1 MHAQSRMTLA
11 ALAAFTLCSPFT
23 ALASDNAAT
32 SALAPLSP
40 TVAQAIGERVAL
52 MPECPTPDTPVS
64 LLLTHA
70 PGAPELLGVHY
81 RPRGRGRVGRQPESA
96 GVSQVHV
103 GFFDPDGDQDS
114 RFDIGVRGGPML
126 DENLQIGLG
135 VDWIRKSEKVTS
147 ITTENIGPGGVPI
160 QVERQ
165 LGKTSVNMFPIMA
178 FVQVSTSDDMPVI
191 PYFGAAAGYQVLTLS
206 GDDFVT
212 GDSFEGTFSGWGWQL
227 WGGLGLPLGGRTRLT
242 GEAFV
247 NGAELGRDA
256 TDVLT
261 GNEVHETVSGDG
273 MGLRVGLAWGF

>member
-1 MHAQSRMTLA
+1 MHAMPRVTLA
-11 ALAAFTLCSPFT
+11 AIAAITLCSPLT
-23 ALASDNAAT
+23 AAASDNANV

-40 TVAQAIGERVAL
+40 TVARAIGERIAL
-52 MPECPTPDTPVS
+52 MPECPTPEAPVS
-64 LLLTHA
+64 LLLTQV

-81 RPRGRGRVGRQPESA
+81 RPRGRGRTARQPESA

-103 GFFDPDGDQDS
+103 GFFDPDGDQES
-114 RFDIGVRGGPML
+114 RLDIGVRGGPML

-147 ITTENIGPGGVPI
+147 ITTENIGPGGIPI

-178 FVQVSTSDDMPVI
+178 FVQVQAGEDMPVI
-191 PYFGAAAGYQVLTLS
+191 PYFGAAAGYEVLTLS

-227 WGGLGLPLGGRTRLT
+227 WGGVGLPLGGRTRLT